1 MQVSGWIETEN
12 GEEMFDYTA
21 TNIRGIAKALLAEFG
36 DDAGATDMEATD
48 QDGEDITVRLY
59 KSLDVLTG
67 ESVA

>member
-48 QDGEDITVRLY
+48 QDGTVARHI
-59 KSLDVLTG
+59 LDQEATG
-67 ESVA
+67 LPQ